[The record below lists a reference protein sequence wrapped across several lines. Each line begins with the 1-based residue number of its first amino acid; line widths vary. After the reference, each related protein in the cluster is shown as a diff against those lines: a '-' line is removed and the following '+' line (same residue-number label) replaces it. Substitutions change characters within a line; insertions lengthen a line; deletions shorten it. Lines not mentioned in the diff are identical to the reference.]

1 MNHDQLQLS
10 VDALLALAVTE
21 AEAREMAELPSL
33 NEMNRAFEPSTAFQA
48 KIERVIRKND
58 KKERRRKTRFYIKR
72 TSTVLAAS
80 VALFSC
86 VMLPVRAVRQAVV
99 ETFIEWR
106 DKFSSIVFSSKD
118 NAVTEL
124 PGTIELEYVPEGYQ
138 LQETVSFDRS
148 FFNLK
153 YTNNTTNYFSVS
165 ITVIGDNYVENIDNE
180 HSQYYSLEFDGNQA
194 LWVACQEG
202 SNFLIWNKDNL
213 AYNVSG
219 SLDIAEL
226 VCIAQG
232 INFS

>member
-10 VDALLALAVTE
+10 VDALLAFAVTE

-48 KIERVIRKND
+48 RIERVIRKND
-58 KKERRRKTRFYIKR
+58 KKERRRKTCFYIKR

-106 DKFSSIVFSSKD
+106 DKFSSIVFSSQD

-165 ITVIGDNYVENIDNE
+165 ITVIGDNYVENVDNE

-194 LWVACQEG
+194 LWVACQDG

>member
-48 KIERVIRKND
+48 RIERVIRKND

-165 ITVIGDNYVENIDNE
+165 ITVIGDNYVENVDNE

-194 LWVACQEG
+194 LWVACQDG

>member
-33 NEMNRAFEPSTAFQA
+33 DEMNRAFEPSAAFQA

-99 ETFIEWR
+99 E
-106 DKFSSIVFSSKD
+106 
-118 NAVTEL
+118 L
-124 PGTIELEYVPEGYQ
+124 
-138 LQETVSFDRS
+138 
-148 FFNLK
+148 
-153 YTNNTTNYFSVS
+153 
-165 ITVIGDNYVENIDNE
+165 
-180 HSQYYSLEFDGNQA
+180 A
-194 LWVACQEG
+194 L
-202 SNFLIWNKDNL
+202 IH
-213 AYNVSG
+213 
-219 SLDIAEL
+219 I
-226 VCIAQG
+226 
-232 INFS
+232 

>member
-48 KIERVIRKND
+48 RIERVIRKND

-106 DKFSSIVFSSKD
+106 DKFSSIVFSSQD

-194 LWVACQEG
+194 LWVACQDG

>member
-33 NEMNRAFEPSTAFQA
+33 DEMNRAFEPSTAFQTR
-48 KIERVIRKND
+48 IERVIRKND

-106 DKFSSIVFSSKD
+106 DKFSSIVFSSQD

-194 LWVACQEG
+194 LWVACQDG